1 MNPREITGR
10 HVLYGLLAFFGAVIA
25 ANAVFIY
32 LAVESFTGL
41 STDNPYQRGL
51 EYNQT
56 LAARQAQAAL
66 GWQGTIAYAEKADG
80 AGRLAATL
88 HTAGG
93 LPLEDLRVTG
103 QIRRPTHDGLDQ
115 DLVLTRSAA
124 GTYATDI
131 TLPER
136 GQWDVT
142 LVAES
147 RDGKRFEMV
156 QRLWLK

>member
-10 HVLYGLLAFFGAVIA
+10 HVLYGLLGFFGAVIA

-32 LAVESFTGL
+32 LAVDSFTGL
-41 STDNPYQRGL
+41 STENAYQRGL
-51 EYNQT
+51 DYNQT
-56 LAARQAQAAL
+56 LDARQQQAVL
-66 GWQGTIAYAEKADG
+66 GWRGTIDFVEDAEG
-80 AGRLAATL
+80 RGRLIATL

-93 LPLEDLRVTG
+93 LALEDLQVTG
-103 QIRRPTHDGLDQ
+103 QVRRPTHEGLDQ
-115 DLVLTRSAA
+115 DLVLTRSGA
-124 GTYATDI
+124 GTYAANI
-131 TLPER
+131 ALPER

-142 LVAES
+142 LIAES